1 MVINSDAEF
10 MNVEIPFLHFFFLS
24 SLLLSTHTMTTV
36 ASSSSKEFPFA
47 QTRNSTLKFEEL
59 ISQIPF
65 FYSTSSTF
73 IDDHHNSSSSSSS
86 TSHSSKFRTA
96 TPIDTSSYYKNDPE
110 LYMGDDS
117 DTLYQ
122 NTLMNSNLL
131 QILTSDIDGF
141 SKNSKEL
148 DLKIFSSPEKQRAHQ
163 RLGMLLA
170 HVNSNSDYKTD
181 KGKSIDRK

>member
-1 MVINSDAEF
+1 
-10 MNVEIPFLHFFFLS
+10 
-24 SLLLSTHTMTTV
+24 MTTV

-65 FYSTSSTF
+65 FYSFSSTLN
-73 IDDHHNSSSSSSS
+73 DDHNNSSSSSSS
-86 TSHSSKFRTA
+86 TSKSNTFRTA
-96 TPIDTSSYYKNDPE
+96 TPINTYKNDPE

-122 NTLMNSNLL
+122 HTLMNSNLL
-131 QILTSDIDGF
+131 QILTSGVDGF
-141 SKNSKEL
+141 SKNNKEL
-148 DLKIFSSPEKQRAHQ
+148 DLTIFSSPEKQRAHN

-170 HVNSNSDYKTD
+170 HVNSTSDYKTD
-181 KGKSIDRK
+181 KGKSVDRK